1 MQMIRATGAVA
12 DALRRYD
19 PNLEVRYSWE
29 RKSWAIAFRT
39 RRPDLIPPP
48 VRPTA
53 LGEHAG
59 AGFVDELLPEKSEA
73 YISYRTKTYPAAYVK
88 RLSWHTYE
96 GLIKSDTQLQGSVKR
111 QMKHL
116 EEQRDIEY
124 LRKKQDRYRGARDYM
139 RWHARTHPDHD

>member
-1 MQMIRATGAVA
+1 MQVIRATGAVA

-48 VRPTA
+48 IKAVP
-53 LGEHAG
+53 LGMTSMD
-59 AGFVDELLPEKSEA
+59 GFVEELLPEKSEA

-88 RLSWHTYE
+88 RLSWKTYE
-96 GLIKSDTQLQGSVKR
+96 GLISSDTQLQGSVKR

-124 LRKKQDRYRGARDYM
+124 FRKKQDRYREARSFM
-139 RWHARTHPDHD
+139 NWHARTHPDHD

>member
-1 MQMIRATGAVA
+1 MIRATGAVA

-19 PNLEVRYSWE
+19 PNLDVRYSWE
-29 RKSWAIAFRT
+29 RKAWAIAFRT

-48 VRPTA
+48 VKAAPVGMTTMD
-53 LGEHAG
+53 
-59 AGFVDELLPEKSEA
+59 GFIEELLPEKSEA

-88 RLSWHTYE
+88 KLSWHTFE

-124 LRKKQDRYRGARDYM
+124 HRKAKDRYREARSFM
-139 RWHARTHPDHD
+139 NWHARTHPDHD